1 MTRPTVKM
9 LRILAALAAA
19 VLLPAAALGPIVN
32 RFTPDAAGMVEAALD
47 QGGAFISRDGTV
59 LRLFPDRAG
68 DFRMHATLSEFSPHI
83 IASVLA
89 AEDKNFA
96 SHNGVDSAAVL
107 RSALLNLRQRRV
119 VSGGS
124 TITQQVIRMTLPRP
138 RTLGTKI
145 SEALLAM
152 KLEQQMDKDRILEAW
167 LNLAPMFGNIR
178 GFELGSRLLFNK
190 PSAMVTPAEA
200 ALLAALPQSPARLST
215 GNSRGAVQLHNRR
228 DMILSRLVE
237 TGHLSPES
245 AAAPLEQPINPER
258 NHLPFMAPHFVEWVV
273 KDWGPPNGKV
283 ATSIDSTVQAA
294 LETAIRSHAHRLAR
308 SGASQASGMIVDT
321 ATLEILAMA
330 GSIEYGPRNLG
341 FNNGCAASRS
351 GGSILKPFLY
361 ALALESGY
369 SPASVIRDTDR
380 TFRTPQ
386 GDYLPHNASRNTYGP
401 VTIRQALGNSLNI
414 SAVNTINHL
423 GVKSFFDLLVR
434 LELAEESPN
443 AVERLGLG
451 LAIGNQEISML
462 GLANAYGTLAH
473 GGLKARVTPFPVS
486 GSNEPGDQGRS
497 KRALA
502 SRERMF
508 SEATAHMILD
518 ILADSSAR
526 LLTFG
531 NPAFFDFPFPVAI
544 KTGTSTNYRDS
555 WLAAVTPRYII
566 LLWAGNFNGSETL
579 GLSGAVACGPI
590 LKDLLPALEGAGSA
604 GWFAR
609 PHEVVARRVCG
620 FSGQTPGA
628 FCPAHTIEIFN
639 RLVPR
644 EGECRFHSAPGPGHV
659 LSAEYSQWIH
669 SRRARLDSDPFR
681 IEGVESLTDP
691 FSVLP
696 AHLADRTS
704 TELSGLPTK
713 EEGPFT
719 GETASGPGIIVVSN
733 NSATNSVHGDLRI
746 VQPHDGDRFVLHP
759 SRETIA
765 RLRAEVS
772 RAGGQV
778 TWVVNGME
786 YDRTGP
792 PYETFLRLER
802 GRFAISALSAGQEA
816 ARITIFVE

>member
-1 MTRPTVKM
+1 MVRPSLKTWS
-9 LRILAALAAA
+9 IFAALAAI
-19 VLLPAAALGPIVN
+19 LILPAAFGSIVH
-32 RFTPDAAGMVEAALD
+32 RFTPDVAGMVTAALD
-47 QGGAFISRDGTV
+47 QGGAFTSRDGEI

-68 DFRMHATLSEFSPHI
+68 DFRMFADLDEFSPHI
-83 IASVLA
+83 VASVLA
-89 AEDKNFA
+89 AEDRNFA
-96 SHNGVDSAAVL
+96 SHKGVDPAAVM
-107 RSALLNLRQRRV
+107 RSALVNLRHRRA

-138 RTLGTKI
+138 RTLGTKV
-145 SEALLAM
+145 SEALLAI
-152 KLEQQMDKDRILEAW
+152 KLEQQMDKDGILEAW
-167 LNLAPMFGNIR
+167 LNLAPMFGNVR
-178 GFELGSRLLFNK
+178 GFELGSRLLFKK
-190 PSAMVTPAEA
+190 PSSMVTPAEA
-200 ALLAALPQSPARLST
+200 AFLAALPQSPARLSA
-215 GNSRGAVQLHNRR
+215 GNSSGAVRLHKRR

-237 TGHLSPES
+237 AGRLPPES
-245 AAAPLEQPINPER
+245 AAGPLEQPVNPER
-258 NHLPFMAPHFVEWVV
+258 NRLPFMAPHFVEWVA
-273 KDWGPPNGKV
+273 KNWGPPNGKV
-283 ATSIDSTVQAA
+283 VTSIDSTVQAA
-294 LETAIRSHAHRLAR
+294 LETSIRSHAHRLAR
-308 SGASQASGMIVDT
+308 SGASQASGMVVDT

-330 GSIEYGPRNLG
+330 GSTEYGPGALG
-341 FNNGCAASRS
+341 YNNGCTALRS

-361 ALALESGY
+361 ALAFESGY

-386 GDYLPHNASRNTYGP
+386 GDYLPYNASRSTYGP

-414 SAVNTINHL
+414 SAVNMINQL
-423 GVKSFFDLLVR
+423 GIKSFFDLLVR
-434 LELAEESPN
+434 LELAEESQD
-443 AVERLGLG
+443 AVERVGLG

-473 GGLKARVTPFPVS
+473 GGLKARITPFPVAQP
-486 GSNEPGDQGRS
+486 EDPDVQDRGDT
-497 KRALA
+497 ALA
-502 SRERMF
+502 RRERVF
-508 SEATAHMILD
+508 SEATAYMILD

-531 NPAFFDFPFPVAI
+531 NPGFFEFPFPVAV

-566 LLWAGNFNGSETL
+566 LLWSGNFNGSETL

-590 LKDLLPALEGAGSA
+590 LKDLLPALEGADSA
-604 GWFAR
+604 GWFPR
-609 PHEVVARRVCG
+609 PSELVARRVCG

-639 RLVPR
+639 RLVPH
-644 EGECRFHSAPGPGHV
+644 EGVCRFHSNPGPGHT
-659 LSAEYSQWIH
+659 LPGEYSQWVH
-669 SRRARLDSDPFR
+669 SRRARLVSDPFR
-681 IEGVESLTDP
+681 IEGVKNLPDP

-696 AHLADRTS
+696 AHLADRSS
-704 TELSGLPTK
+704 TGLSGQPK
-713 EEGPFT
+713 REDEPPARRP
-719 GETASGPGIIVVSN
+719 ASNPARIIVSGN
-733 NSATNSVHGDLRI
+733 PAANAVHGDLRI

-765 RLRAEVS
+765 RLRVEVP

-816 ARITIFVE
+816 SRITIHVE